1 MTRPRSPLALL
12 LAVLAVALAA
22 RVAAADDTATRTAK
36 RHFERGQK
44 LYALAKFREA
54 LDEYQ
59 QAFDARPIPDFLFNI
74 GQCYRNLGDYDSA
87 IFSYKKYLATA
98 PDAPNHAQVEQL
110 IEDLQTKKDQ
120 EDARR
125 LALDRPPPP
134 PAPAAAPAP
143 TPAPPPAP
151 PSSGR
156 IYTRW
161 WFWTGVGVIAAGA
174 GVATYELTRPGSG
187 PPSTSLGNI
196 VFGK

>member
-1 MTRPRSPLALL
+1 MTCPRSLLALL
-12 LAVLAVALAA
+12 IVALVA
-22 RVAAADDTATRTAK
+22 RVAAADDAATRDAK

-44 LYALAKFREA
+44 LYTLTKFREA

-87 IFSYKKYLATA
+87 IFSYKKYLAAA
-98 PDAPNHAQVEQL
+98 PDAPNRAQVEQL
-110 IEDLQTKKDQ
+110 IVDLQTRKDQ

-125 LALDRPPPP
+125 LALQPSPP
-134 PAPAAAPAP
+134 PAPAPPPANTAA
-143 TPAPPPAP
+143 APPPSQP
-151 PSSGR
+151 

-161 WFWTGVGVIAAGA
+161 WFWTGIGVVAAGA
-174 GVATYELTRPGSG
+174 GVATYELTRPASG

>member
-1 MTRPRSPLALL
+1 MTWPRALLALF
-12 LAVLAVALAA
+12 VVALAA
-22 RVAAADDTATRTAK
+22 RIAAADDAATRNAR

-44 LYALAKFREA
+44 LYALTKFREA

-98 PDAPNHAQVEQL
+98 PDAPNRAQVEQL
-110 IEDLQTKKDQ
+110 IGDLQTRKDQ

-125 LALDRPPPP
+125 LALEPRPSV
-134 PAPAAAPAP
+134 A
-143 TPAPPPAP
+143 PAPPPAP
-151 PSSGR
+151 PPR
-156 IYTRW
+156 PAPAPPPDRPIYARW
-161 WFWTGVGVIAAGA
+161 WFWTGIGVVAAGA
-174 GVATYELTRPGSG
+174 GVATYELTRPSSG
-187 PPSTSLGNI
+187 PPSSSLGNI

>member
-1 MTRPRSPLALL
+1 MTCPRSLLALL
-12 LAVLAVALAA
+12 IVALAV
-22 RVAAADDTATRTAK
+22 RVAAADDTATRNAK

-44 LYALAKFREA
+44 LYTLTKFREA

-74 GQCYRNLGDYDSA
+74 GQCYRNLGDYDAA
-87 IFSYKKYLATA
+87 IFSYKKYLAA
-98 PDAPNHAQVEQL
+98 EPDAPNRAQVEQL
-110 IEDLQTKKDQ
+110 IVDLQARKDQ

-125 LALDRPPPP
+125 LGLQPAPPPQASAPPAAPPAPPP
-134 PAPAAAPAP
+134 PASRPL
-143 TPAPPPAP
+143 
-151 PSSGR
+151 
-156 IYTRW
+156 YTRW
-161 WFWTGVGVIAAGA
+161 WFWTGVGVVAAGA

>member
-1 MTRPRSPLALL
+1 MTGPRCLLALL
-12 LAVLAVALAA
+12 VVALAA
-22 RVAAADDTATRTAK
+22 RGAAADDAATRNAK

-44 LYALAKFREA
+44 LYALTKFREA

-59 QAFDARPIPDFLFNI
+59 QAFDARQLPDFLFNI

-87 IFSYKKYLATA
+87 IFSYKKYLAA
-98 PDAPNHAQVEQL
+98 EPDAPNRAQVELL
-110 IEDLQTKKDQ
+110 IADLQDRKDQ

-125 LALDRPPPP
+125 FALQPPPP
-134 PAPAAAPAP
+134 PAPAPAP
-143 TPAPPPAP
+143 GPPPAAAITA
-151 PSSGR
+151 PSSPP

-161 WFWTGVGVIAAGA
+161 WFWTSIGVVAAGA

>member
-1 MTRPRSPLALL
+1 MTCPRCLLALL
-12 LAVLAVALAA
+12 VVALAA
-22 RVAAADDTATRTAK
+22 QVAAADDAATRNAK

-44 LYALAKFREA
+44 LYASTKFREA

-59 QAFDARPIPDFLFNI
+59 QAFDARPLPDFLFNI

-87 IFSYKKYLATA
+87 IFSYKKYLDAA
-98 PDAPNHAQVEQL
+98 PDAANRPQVEQL
-110 IEDLQTKKDQ
+110 IVDLQARKDQ

-125 LALDRPPPP
+125 LALQPPPP
-134 PAPAAAPAP
+134 PAPRPAAVA
-143 TPAPPPAP
+143 TAPPPGP
-151 PSSGR
+151 P

-161 WFWTGVGVIAAGA
+161 WFWTGIGVVAAGA

>member
-1 MTRPRSPLALL
+1 MTGPRCLLALL
-12 LAVLAVALAA
+12 VVALAA
-22 RVAAADDTATRTAK
+22 RIAAADAAATRNAK

-44 LYALAKFREA
+44 LYTLTKFREA

-74 GQCYRNLGDYDSA
+74 GQCYRNLGDYDAA
-87 IFSYKKYLATA
+87 IFSYKKYVAAA
-98 PDAPNHAQVEQL
+98 PDAPNRAQVEQL
-110 IEDLQTKKDQ
+110 IVDLQARKDQ

-125 LALDRPPPP
+125 LGLQPAPPPP
-134 PAPAAAPAP
+134 AAPAPAAAPAP
-143 TPAPPPAP
+143 PPPDRP
-151 PSSGR
+151 
-156 IYTRW
+156 IYVRW
-161 WFWTGVGVIAAGA
+161 WFWTGVGVVAAGA

>member
-1 MTRPRSPLALL
+1 MTSPPFLPRLL
-12 LAVLAVALAA
+12 LALFVLVLAA
-22 RVAAADDTATRTAK
+22 RGAAADDAATRTAK

-44 LYALAKFREA
+44 LYAATKFREA

-59 QAFDARPIPDFLFNI
+59 QAFDARPLPDFLFNI
-74 GQCYRNLGDYDSA
+74 GQCYRNLGDFDSA
-87 IFSYKKYLATA
+87 IFSYKKYLDAA
-98 PDAPNHAQVEQL
+98 PDAPNRPQVEQL
-110 IEDLQTKKDQ
+110 ITELQTRKDQ

-125 LALDRPPPP
+125 LALQPPPP
-134 PAPAAAPAP
+134 PAAPAP
-143 TPAPPPAP
+143 AAPPPAP
-151 PSSGR
+151 PPADR
-156 IYTRW
+156 PIYARW

>member
-1 MTRPRSPLALL
+1 MTWPRFLPRLL
-12 LAVLAVALAA
+12 LALFALGLAA
-22 RVAAADDTATRTAK
+22 RVAAADDTATRAAR

-44 LYALAKFREA
+44 LYAATKFRDA

-59 QAFDARPIPDFLFNI
+59 QAFEARPLPDFLFNI

-87 IFSYKKYLATA
+87 IFSYKKYLDAA
-98 PDAPNHAQVEQL
+98 PDSPNRPQVEQL
-110 IEDLQTKKDQ
+110 ITELQTRKEQ

-125 LALDRPPPP
+125 LALQPPPP
-134 PAPAAAPAP
+134 PAAQPPAP
-143 TPAPPPAP
+143 PPPAP
-151 PSSGR
+151 PPPAAR
-156 IYTRW
+156 PIYARW

-174 GVATYELTRPGSG
+174 GVTTYELTRPGSS

>member
-1 MTRPRSPLALL
+1 MTYPRSLLALF
-12 LAVLAVALAA
+12 VIALSA
-22 RVAAADDTATRTAK
+22 RVAAADDAATRNAK

-44 LYALAKFREA
+44 LYTLTKFREA

-74 GQCYRNLGDYDSA
+74 GQCYRNLGDYDAA
-87 IFSYKKYLATA
+87 IFSYKKYLAGA
-98 PDAPNHAQVEQL
+98 PDAPNRPQVEQL
-110 IEDLQTKKDQ
+110 IVDLQARKDQ

-125 LALDRPPPP
+125 LALPPPTP
-134 PAPAAAPAP
+134 PGTAATAGPA
-143 TPAPPPAP
+143 PAPPPDRP
-151 PSSGR
+151 

-161 WFWTGVGVIAAGA
+161 WFWTGVGVVAAGA

>member
-1 MTRPRSPLALL
+1 MTRPRSL
-12 LAVLAVALAA
+12 LAPLTVVLAVALAA
-22 RVAAADDTATRTAK
+22 RVAAADDAATRTAK

-44 LYALAKFREA
+44 LYALTKFREA

-59 QAFDARPIPDFLFNI
+59 QAFDAKPIPDFLFNI

-87 IFSYKKYLATA
+87 IFSYKKYLAAT
-98 PDAPNHAQVEQL
+98 PDAANRAQVEQL
-110 IEDLQTKKDQ
+110 IDDLQAKKDR

-125 LALDRPPPP
+125 LALQPQPPQTAPP
-134 PAPAAAPAP
+134 PAAAPA
-143 TPAPPPAP
+143 APPPP
-151 PSSGR
+151 PPDHPL
-156 IYTRW
+156 YTRW

-187 PPSTSLGNI
+187 PPPSSLGNI